1 MCPGWV
7 RADLV
12 PDGLWERVAP
22 RLRPAPQPCHRCPGR
37 LRVPDRVAL
46 AGVTYVLRTEVAW
59 RDVPTETVG

>member
-1 MCPGWV
+1 M
-7 RADLV
+7 
-12 PDGLWERVAP
+12 ERIAP
-22 RLRPAPQPCHRCPGR
+22 RLRPAPQPRHRCPGR